1 MRSRPRFIL
10 GIFAALQYLGNFIE
24 LCIQHHNLFH
34 LNLGT
39 DTRRFFTDFLDG
51 KISDPAK
58 VQDFLYFLNWN
69 RTDRYLCLR
78 LEAEQLD
85 EKMHSS
91 VATLGHI
98 ESQIPEGRAFIYQ
111 QGIVVI
117 VNLSFVEFQCCSGD
131 QRTGDYFKRRTI

>member
-1 MRSRPRFIL
+1 MEAYEGRLCVNEIQTAFHP
-10 GIFAALQYLGNFIE
+10 GNFAALQYLGNFIE

-69 RTDRYLCLR
+69 RDYLVISACGWR
-78 LEAEQLD
+78 QEQLD
-85 EKMHSS
+85 EKVHSS
-91 VATLGHI
+91 GC
-98 ESQIPEGRAFIYQ
+98 
-111 QGIVVI
+111 
-117 VNLSFVEFQCCSGD
+117 N
-131 QRTGDYFKRRTI
+131 TGTY